1 MTITITALCSI
12 SEIHRG
18 DDVAE
23 AIVATGHT
31 FADHDI
37 VVVTHKIVSKSEGM
51 VREVVDEAAYRR
63 LIEDEAAEIIRRR
76 GPLVITRTSHG
87 FICANAGI
95 DRSNATEGTVILLP
109 TDPDASAHGIR
120 MKLERALGMNL
131 AVIVTDTFGRPW
143 RRGVVDVAIGVSGID
158 PIVDL
163 RGTPDANGRTMEAT
177 EIAIVDEIA
186 AAADLAMG
194 KATGCPVAVVRGYE
208 WAPGPGRATDL
219 IRPDAEDMFR

>member
-1 MTITITALCSI
+1 MTITITPLCQI
-12 SEIHRG
+12 PEIEVG
-18 DDVAE
+18 ADIATE
-23 AIVATGHT
+23 ILATG
-31 FADHDI
+31 FELLPGDV
-37 VVVTHKIVSKSEGM
+37 VVVTHKIVSKAEGR
-51 VREVVDEAAYRR
+51 VRQVLDEDGYRR
-63 LIEDEAAEIIRRR
+63 LIEDEAAEILRRR
-76 GPLVITRTSHG
+76 GPLVITRTEHG

-95 DRSNATEGTVILLP
+95 DRSNAADDTAILLP

-120 MKLERALGMNL
+120 MKLEAALGFGL
-131 AVIVTDTFGRPW
+131 AVIITDTFGRPW

-163 RGTPDANGRTMEAT
+163 RGTPDASGRIMEAT

-194 KATGCPVAVVRGYE
+194 KATGCPVGVVRGLAWE
-208 WAPGPGRATDL
+208 TGSGRATDL